1 MVNYTKKLDGDLT
14 GNYYVGVY
22 SIAEC
27 TFIINTFIER
37 NSTKDLYE
45 NVISLENGMP

>member
-1 MVNYTKKLDGDLT
+1 MINYTKDFDGNLT

-27 TFIINTFIER
+27 AFIINTFVEKI
-37 NSTKDLYE
+37 NKY
-45 NVISLENGMP
+45 NVS

>member
-1 MVNYTKKLDGDLT
+1 MVNFTKKLDGDLA

-27 TFIINTFIER
+27 TFIINTFLIR
-37 NSTKDLYE
+37 NSSKDYFE
-45 NVISLENGMP
+45 NLISLENGIP